1 MKEPK
6 VSVIVPVYNVAPY
19 LSQCL
24 DSLVNQTYRNLE
36 IIVVDDGSTDE
47 SGDICEQWKERD
59 NRIKLIHKAN
69 AGLGE
74 ARNTGLEHVTGE
86 YVGFVDS
93 DDYVDRTMYEKMVEA
108 ALKHDADV
116 VQCNYNRFFN
126 DGSVKKKGDF
136 DSERVFAGG
145 ECRTLANALVN
156 GHNGL
161 TTGLLHAAVW
171 VCLFRR
177 GAINCRFISE
187 RIVGSEDIPFKASV
201 FMECA
206 KVVFIPDHLCFYRYN
221 DTSLTRVFRYDLF
234 TRYINLTDNLNAM
247 FSKYGCN
254 AHQADFLMLYMA
266 IVVIRYM
273 YMFNCPADLRPGY
286 FRRLVNEDVWKR
298 LKIDT
303 APLGKGEKLIYYC
316 IRNRNYRLLQVV
328 ASLYYSV
335 RKYLPS

>member
-19 LSQCL
+19 LSECL
-24 DSLVNQTYRNLE
+24 ESLVNQTYRNLE
-36 IIVVDDGSTDE
+36 IIVVNDGSTDD
-47 SGDICEQWKERD
+47 SPVICEQWRERD
-59 NRIKLIHKAN
+59 SRIKLIHKQN

-93 DDYVDRTMYEKMVEA
+93 DDYVDRTMYEKMVAA
-108 ALKHDADV
+108 ALKYDADV
-116 VQCNYNRFFN
+116 VQCNYNQFFC

-136 DSERVFAGG
+136 DKVRVFTGD
-145 ECRTLANALVN
+145 ECRSLANALVN

-177 GAINCRFISE
+177 DAINCRYISE

-201 FMECA
+201 FLKCR

-234 TRYINLTDNLNAM
+234 TRYINLTDRLNTM
-247 FSKYGCN
+247 FGVTTGN
-254 AHQADFLMLYMA
+254 HHQADFLMLYMA
-266 IVVIRYM
+266 IVIVRYM
-273 YMFNCPADLRPGY
+273 YLFNCPSNLRPGY
-286 FRRLVNEDVWKR
+286 FKQLVNEDVWGR

-316 IRNRNYRLLQVV
+316 IRTRNHRLLQLV

-335 RKYLPS
+335 RKFFPS